1 VKEDLMLDAHNLLIL
16 VVQFIYHTKL
26 TAQTSTNATTVW
38 LLSIDALT
46 ANTGTHRETIAISQ
60 APLDVKQELLLV
72 LNLSLFLNNPCH
84 QLITGIN
91 LCHQLITG
99 IKINHVTIHIQ
110 DMNIQSSFQWHHAHK
125 KLIFLNTIQI
135 IFINLM
141 VMALI
146 IRMYANHIFTT
157 YSYRSYEH
165 LELFFHVQNLTS
177 TLTSNFLLLTN

>member
-1 VKEDLMLDAHNLLIL
+1 MLDAHNLLIL
-16 VVQFIYHTKL
+16 AIQFIYHTKL
-26 TAQTSTNATTVW
+26 TAQTSINAITVW
-38 LLSIDALT
+38 LLNIDAPT
-46 ANTGTHRETIAISQ
+46 VNTGTHKETIAISQ
-60 APLDVKQELLLV
+60 ATLDVKQELLLV

-84 QLITGIN
+84 QQTTGFKIN
-91 LCHQLITG
+91 LCHQLTTG

-110 DMNIQSSFQWHHAHK
+110 VMNIQSSFQWHHAHK
-125 KLIFLNTIQI
+125 KLIFLNAIQI

-165 LELFFHVQNLTS
+165 LELFFM
-177 TLTSNFLLLTN
+177 FKI